1 MCLPT
6 ASVPPVVPPP
16 PPAPPPPPPAPVTVT
31 APPSLPSMPPEKNP
45 QKRAKTS
52 AQKRRAASGF
62 KSGKAKYTIPLG
74 GGSTGSVNV

>member
-1 MCLPT
+1 
-6 ASVPPVVPPP
+6 
-16 PPAPPPPPPAPVTVT
+16 
-31 APPSLPSMPPEKNP
+31 MPPEKNP
-45 QKRAKTS
+45 QKRAKTA

>member
-1 MCLPT
+1 MCFPS
-6 ASVPPVVPPP
+6 APVAQVVPPP
-16 PPAPPPPPPAPVTVT
+16 APVPPPPPPAPVTVS
-31 APPSLPSMPPEKNP
+31 APPSLPQMPPEKNP
-45 QKRAKTS
+45 QKRAKTA